1 MVPYE
6 QSRLATG
13 VLTMVTREDGSRIP
27 TRPTILADGGY
38 AGINNSY
45 PEAATPRRRWL
56 RQTLSDEDREF
67 NRRLAM
73 TESWLRGSLGPE
85 RLLGYLKRTAED

>member
-13 VLTMVTREDGSRIP
+13 VLTMVTQEDGSRIP

-38 AGINNSY
+38 AGNNNPY
-45 PEAATPRRRWL
+45 PEAATPRRR
-56 RQTLSDEDREF
+56 RPHQTLSDEDREF
-67 NRRLAM
+67 NRRLGHDRVVV
-73 TESWLRGSLGPE
+73 ERFFGP
-85 RLLGYLKRTAED
+85 

>member
-56 RQTLSDEDREF
+56 HQTLSDEDREF
-67 NRRLAM
+67 NRHLVHDRVVV
-73 TESWLRGSLGPE
+73 EGFFGP
-85 RLLGYLKRTAED
+85 